1 MPPSI
6 ANPQLSFIQ
15 SEETKTFDHTGR
27 NSAISL
33 ESVLKLH
40 MQGGQYSAKTTDL
53 LLRLSTVRL
62 ILTIINR
69 AVQLVF
75 GTILTVL
82 QCQA

>member
-1 MPPSI
+1 MPPSTE
-6 ANPQLSFIQ
+6 NPQFSLLRARKK
-15 SEETKTFDHTGR
+15 ETFDHTRR

-53 LLRLSTVRL
+53 LLHLSTVCL